1 MEKCPQKQTAGI
13 EAGRCGTG
21 RIKLDKDTS
30 QQIIETEAGRLKK
43 LDRFSKNAW

>member
-30 QQIIETEAGRLKK
+30 QQIIGNRSWQTEKTG
-43 LDRFSKNAW
+43 